1 MEAQPGSWCA
11 DSARVRT
18 VKLAGASACEREIR
32 VALNHSTDELG
43 RYRGQ
48 GETGRRNEWRTE
60 CLTLIAKDAACK
72 TGLWHGGQGGFGR
85 GPAILCHLACGSSN
99 GQGIFPSVWR
109 RKCMRMSDSAAEARA
124 TLVSFGTVQNPN
136 WAMSASR
143 ASRVRRDSRM
153 SEAGYCGRCRPIAA
167 GIRQTSVGRLQWS
180 EVLHVGAG

>member
-11 DSARVRT
+11 DRARVRT

-32 VALNHSTDELG
+32 VALSHSTDELG

-60 CLTLIAKDAACK
+60 CLTLTAKDAACK

-99 GQGIFPSVWR
+99 GQGISPSVWR
-109 RKCMRMSDSAAEARA
+109 RKLHAYVGFCSRSESYTSQLWNGPESRLGYVCFSCISGPAR
-124 TLVSFGTVQNPN
+124 FE
-136 WAMSASR
+136 
-143 ASRVRRDSRM
+143 D
-153 SEAGYCGRCRPIAA
+153 E
-167 GIRQTSVGRLQWS
+167 
-180 EVLHVGAG
+180 